1 MTDDRNVEEFA
12 RAVRNIVRHTK
23 RSLLDVVDFVKSQRV
38 PDPETDPAIHAALD
52 MVLKRIHNDVS
63 DVESKV
69 MSVFAIY
76 RAGGVIPAFGRTE
89 EEMRASNPSPHR

>member
-1 MTDDRNVEEFA
+1 MSDRNSDEFQ

-38 PDPETDPAIHAALD
+38 PDPENDPAIHAALD

-63 DVESKV
+63 MVESQV
-69 MSVFAIY
+69 MAAFAIY
-76 RAGGVIPAFGRTE
+76 RGGGTIPPFGRSE
-89 EEMRASNPSPHR
+89 EEMRASQPSPHR